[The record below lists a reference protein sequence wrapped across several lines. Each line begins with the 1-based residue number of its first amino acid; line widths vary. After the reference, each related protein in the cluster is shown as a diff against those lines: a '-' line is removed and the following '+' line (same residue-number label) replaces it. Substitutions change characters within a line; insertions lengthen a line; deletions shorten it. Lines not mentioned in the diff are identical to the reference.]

1 MAGGD
6 GFLNA
11 RLGNK
16 LKRIAPKTWV
26 YEFEWLK
33 EAAALQGLELE
44 RLDGA
49 RSSMSLK
56 ARSGRGVPTGFQAAQ
71 SSQDPASGQ
80 KASDLGISK

>member
-1 MAGGD
+1 MR
-6 GFLNA
+6 

-44 RLDGA
+44 KLDGA
-49 RSSMSLK
+49 G
-56 ARSGRGVPTGFQAAQ
+56 AR
-71 SSQDPASGQ
+71 
-80 KASDLGISK
+80 